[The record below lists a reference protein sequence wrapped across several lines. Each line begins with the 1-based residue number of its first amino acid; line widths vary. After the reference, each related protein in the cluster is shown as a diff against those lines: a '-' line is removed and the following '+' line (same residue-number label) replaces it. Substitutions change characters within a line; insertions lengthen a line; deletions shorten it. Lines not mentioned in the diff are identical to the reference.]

1 MGKAARWFRALFG
14 GKKRWG
20 FLKSFREKEKPPPE
34 RKWLPPPP
42 PPPSYRDVI
51 LDEDGQSKRAIAVA
65 AATAAVAEAAVA
77 AAQAAA
83 VVVRLTRSGRT
94 AAVTA
99 EEGTK
104 REERAAVKIQAAFR
118 GYLARRAL
126 RALKALVKL
135 QALVRGNIVRKQA
148 AETLK
153 CMQALVRVQ
162 ARARARRTLCPEATR
177 SRSGKSSRSNAGPCT
192 PDKIRSRSLKRNSPK
207 QGGGT
212 EAVHSGRDHSANW
225 NWLDQWMEERYWD
238 SREASKTMDDEKN
251 AKILEVDT
259 GKPHFNLRRQSS
271 HNHIN
276 HPPCSSSTVNS
287 DQIGQSLSSTLASVP
302 SPPVSRRQSM
312 SPMLRFPSIESGESP
327 QFYSAASRPG
337 RSRRGPFTPV
347 KSECARSLF
356 NGYTDYPNYMVN
368 TESSMAK
375 VRSQS
380 APRQRSELGK
390 LGSARRLSVP
400 GSTRQSAASKAYPFS
415 GKLERLGGNN

>member
-20 FLKSFREKEKPPPE
+20 FVKSFREKEKPPPE

-42 PPPSYRDVI
+42 PSFRDVI
-51 LDEDGQSKRAIAVA
+51 LDEDDQNKRAIAVA

-177 SRSGKSSRSNAGPCT
+177 SRSGKSSRSNAVSHCRRFENALFGDLAFGLEINVVFLLGRVPVLLTSSVWGGVFAPVCLQENST
-192 PDKIRSRSLKRNSPK
+192 VIECMFGYRRGAAKKRLLILKIKVNLSEL
-207 QGGGT
+207 
-212 EAVHSGRDHSANW
+212 
-225 NWLDQWMEERYWD
+225 LDTRAEEEERE
-238 SREASKTMDDEKN
+238 RM
-251 AKILEVDT
+251 
-259 GKPHFNLRRQSS
+259 
-271 HNHIN
+271 
-276 HPPCSSSTVNS
+276 
-287 DQIGQSLSSTLASVP
+287 
-302 SPPVSRRQSM
+302 
-312 SPMLRFPSIESGESP
+312 
-327 QFYSAASRPG
+327 
-337 RSRRGPFTPV
+337 RRG
-347 KSECARSLF
+347 KRKR
-356 NGYTDYPNYMVN
+356 D
-368 TESSMAK
+368 ESS
-375 VRSQS
+375 
-380 APRQRSELGK
+380 P
-390 LGSARRLSVP
+390 
-400 GSTRQSAASKAYPFS
+400 
-415 GKLERLGGNN
+415 